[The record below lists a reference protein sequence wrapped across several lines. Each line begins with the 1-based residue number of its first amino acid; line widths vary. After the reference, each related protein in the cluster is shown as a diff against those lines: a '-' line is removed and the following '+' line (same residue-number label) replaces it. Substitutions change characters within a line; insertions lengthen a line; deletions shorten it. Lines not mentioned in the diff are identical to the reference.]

1 MANVFPNASI
11 QGSVFHWTQA
21 IWQKVEGLGLSTAY
35 HEDDATHKYIKRL
48 TALPFLPHEHIAQM
62 FEQLAALATSPVLQA
77 LVNYINDTW
86 INSAVW
92 SPENWSIFRKSVRT
106 NNDVE
111 GWHQRLNHNA
121 RRATLPLYLLID
133 LLYQESCLVSVQVRL
148 LSDNK
153 LKRQQRRKYKNLQG
167 RIFQYWDDFIAGEMT
182 SKQFLH
188 ACAHV
193 NGPC

>member
-1 MANVFPNASI
+1 
-11 QGSVFHWTQA
+11 
-21 IWQKVEGLGLSTAY
+21 
-35 HEDDATHKYIKRL
+35 
-48 TALPFLPHEHIAQM
+48 M

-77 LVNYINDTW
+77 LVNYINNTW

-167 RIFQYWDDFIAGEMT
+167 RILLLV
-182 SKQFLH
+182 K
-188 ACAHV
+188 
-193 NGPC
+193 